1 VEYAMNQEWKMK
13 LHSVYGQLLFDR
25 KLTESFLK
33 VKENKGAGGIDGETI
48 ESYEVKLEENIL
60 NLLNKLRTKTYQ
72 PQPVKRVYIPKKDG
86 KKRPL
91 GIPTIEAVLCSRV
104 W

>member
-48 ESYEVKLEENIL
+48 ESYEAKLEENIMT
-60 NLLNKLRTKTYQ
+60 LLDKLRKKTYQ

-91 GIPTIEAVLCSRV
+91 GIPTIDTESYNRV
-104 W
+104 